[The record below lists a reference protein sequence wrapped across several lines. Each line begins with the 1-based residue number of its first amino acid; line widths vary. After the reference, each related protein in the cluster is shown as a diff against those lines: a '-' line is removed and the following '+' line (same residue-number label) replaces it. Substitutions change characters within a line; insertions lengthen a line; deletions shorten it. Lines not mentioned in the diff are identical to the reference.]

1 MNKGELVEAIATRTR
16 GVATKKV
23 IDAVLSAAIDSIV
36 DTVANGDR
44 VTLVGFGTFLARQRK
59 EREGHNPR
67 TGDKMI
73 IPPTTVPAFAAGK
86 TFKEKV
92 N

>member
-1 MNKGELVEAIATRTR
+1 MNKGELVDAIATRTN
-16 GVATKKV
+16 AIASKKV
-23 IDAVLSAAIDSIV
+23 IDAVLSAAIATIV
-36 DTVANGDR
+36 DTVADGDR

-67 TGDKMI
+67 TGDKMT

-86 TFKEKV
+86 TFKQKV

>member
-1 MNKGELVEAIATRTR
+1 MNKGELVEAIATRTK
-16 GVATKKV
+16 AIASKKV
-23 IDAVLSAAIDSIV
+23 IDAVLSAAVDSIV

-59 EREGHNPR
+59 ECEGRNPR

-86 TFKEKV
+86 LFKEKV

>member
-1 MNKGELVEAIATRTR
+1 MNKGELVDAIAEKT
-16 GVATKKV
+16 GAIATKKV
-23 IDAVLSAAIDSIV
+23 IDAVLSAAIDTV
-36 DTVANGDR
+36 VETVASGDR
-44 VTLVGFGTFLARQRK
+44 VTLVGFGTFEPRQRK
-59 EREGHNPR
+59 EREGRNPR

-86 TFKEKV
+86 MFRKKV